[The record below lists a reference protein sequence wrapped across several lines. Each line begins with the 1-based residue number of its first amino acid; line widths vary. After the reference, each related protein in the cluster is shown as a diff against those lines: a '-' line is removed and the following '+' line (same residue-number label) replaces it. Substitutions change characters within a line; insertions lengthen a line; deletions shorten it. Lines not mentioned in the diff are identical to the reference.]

1 MELGPRGIYFILIL
15 ALLCHGW
22 FYGEIFG
29 LWEIKR
35 EKVYNSLMPFY
46 AMGDFMVKFYDKI
59 GKVLARK
66 QRN

>member
-1 MELGPRGIYFILIL
+1 MVVVNGD
-15 ALLCHGW
+15 GW

-35 EKVYNSLMPFY
+35 EKVHNSLMPE
-46 AMGDFMVKFYDKI
+46 DKI

-66 QRN
+66 QKQLGTNYNY

>member
-1 MELGPRGIYFILIL
+1 MP
-15 ALLCHGW
+15 
-22 FYGEIFG
+22 FYAMGDFMV
-29 LWEIKR
+29 K
-35 EKVYNSLMPFY
+35 FY